1 MSGFWVIE
9 KAIFF
14 LNLGPTR
21 EISHPKIDFGWI
33 YGYPLPYIVDMLK
46 KSDMGLFT
54 IFFKLYS
61 YIKDTISIMWI
72 LVKVNLLSWW
82 LSLVIGRLPS
92 NTWILTV
99 FRLSAAVEKIWDFLV
114 GITVLQEIIL
124 HYKGQQLQELNPYLL
139 IWNLVHCC
147 LILNHKSSTRLQNN
161 HQQSQKVMQ
170 PFQLQLQWVYN
181 HISKK
186 ISQYTWI
193 DKQVSNNA

>member
-1 MSGFWVIE
+1 MIFFSYLVYFITFCSHLSGFWVIE
-9 KAIFF
+9 KRNIFLESWAYKRNF
-14 LNLGPTR
+14 SSKNRFWLNLWIFLTLHGWYAQ
-21 EISHPKIDFGWI
+21 KIWHGFV
-33 YGYPLPYIVDMLK
+33 YN
-46 KSDMGLFT
+46 F
-54 IFFKLYS
+54 FFKLYS

-72 LVKVNLLSWW
+72 FVKVNLLSWW

-147 LILNHKSSTRLQNN
+147 L
-161 HQQSQKVMQ
+161 
-170 PFQLQLQWVYN
+170 
-181 HISKK
+181 
-186 ISQYTWI
+186 
-193 DKQVSNNA
+193 